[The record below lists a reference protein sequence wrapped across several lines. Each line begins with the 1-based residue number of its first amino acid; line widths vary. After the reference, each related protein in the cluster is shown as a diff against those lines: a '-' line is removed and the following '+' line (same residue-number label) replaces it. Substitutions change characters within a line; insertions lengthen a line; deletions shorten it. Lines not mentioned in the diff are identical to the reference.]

1 MNNKL
6 IILSALLLLSSLV
19 SAQDQSRYKYI
30 NKYKNIAIK
39 EMERTGIPASIKLA
53 QGLLESGAGQS
64 TLAKKAN
71 NHFGIK
77 CHSSWTG
84 KTYYLEDDD
93 FDSNGN
99 LIKSCFR
106 VYKNANSSYIAHSEF
121 LRDPKKR
128 YRYGFLFNL
137 DPTDYKAWSKG
148 LKKAGYATSPTYA
161 EKLIRI
167 IETYELYR
175 YDNVIIS
182 DDNGPVV
189 TNQNQEIRKNNDV
202 KYIVAK
208 AGELAS
214 DIARRGNVSTS
225 RVVKYNEKISSGNQ
239 SIKEN
244 TYVYLQCKRKNYRG
258 KKKWHT
264 VRAGESLFSLSQQYG
279 IRLKNLYKR
288 NRLKEGQEPA
298 AGERIKLRGWKVPK
312 SQRPHLS
319 NETIEEEKD
328 PWLKEEVKDDGSI
341 ITDPPIEEDEEF
353 GNDFELEIEKENPNT
368 PTPDPEPVYYTVQKG
383 DTLYGIARTYGTL
396 VETIM
401 QLNNMSNT
409 VLSIGQRLRVQ

>member
-1 MNNKL
+1 
-6 IILSALLLLSSLV
+6 V

-53 QGLLESGAGQS
+53 QGLLESGAGES

-77 CHSSWTG
+77 CHSTWTG

-93 FDSNGN
+93 FDNNGN

-137 DPTDYKAWSKG
+137 DPTDYEAWAKG

-175 YDNVIIS
+175 YDTVIIT
-182 DDNGPVV
+182 DENTPVV
-189 TNQNQEIRKNNDV
+189 IDGNRDIRKNNDV

-208 AGELAS
+208 AGELVD
-214 DIARRGNVSTS
+214 DIARRADISTK
-225 RVVKYNEKISSGNQ
+225 RVIKYNEKINSGKQ
-239 SIKEN
+239 SLKEN

-258 KKKWHT
+258 KKKWHI
-264 VRAGESLFSLSQQYG
+264 VKAGETLFSLSQQYG

-288 NRLKEGQEPA
+288 NRLSEGQEPA
-298 AGERIKLRGWKVPK
+298 VGESIKLRGWKIFK
-312 SQRPHLS
+312 SKRVVLS
-319 NETIEEEKD
+319 NEAPAEEKD
-328 PWLKEEVKDDGSI
+328 PWIKEKVEDDDFI
-341 ITDPPIEEDEEF
+341 ITDPPLEEEEEF
-353 GNDFELEIEKENPNT
+353 GNDFDLEIEKENPGT
-368 PTPDPEPVYYTVQKG
+368 PTTEPDPVYHTVQKG
-383 DTLYGIARTYGTL
+383 ETLYGIARSYGTL

-409 VLSIGQRLRVQ
+409 VLSVGRRLRVK